1 MKYLDTTFLQQIK
14 SVTLKTFRLVS
25 LNSVIINDWV
35 VQLSVLNNKTLNLV
49 LFNVA
54 TTRCIVRYFD
64 NEMDAHVFFTDVVYG
79 DYDVP
84 ESKQ

>member
-1 MKYLDTTFLQQIK
+1 
-14 SVTLKTFRLVS
+14 VTLKTFRLVS
-25 LNSVIINDWV
+25 LDPVKIHDWV
-35 VQLSVLNNKTLNLV
+35 VQLSVLNNKTINLI

-64 NEMDAHVFFTDVVYG
+64 SEIDAHLFFTDVVYG

-84 ESKQ
+84 ESEQ